1 MPLALKDTQELLYR
15 LIAAPSGVAGGL
27 VHERALPRGGLDAI
41 IGGDARMPAVERL
54 DIYANM
60 YFYRLLEILT
70 NDFPGVTAAVGA
82 DNFHNIVTGYLI
94 ELPPTEPSVFWAGRH
109 LADFLR
115 THPILREFPYLAD
128 LAALERAIVEVFC
141 ARDMAALDAAAMR
154 AIPHVRWPSV
164 RMRAV
169 AAFEVIEADWRVA
182 PILRAVEGGRKFKA
196 PRQGASRILV
206 WRPRTKVFY
215 REVDP
220 IEAGAIAKLHRGA
233 TFGEVC
239 TTVSK
244 ALGDSPPGRDPVAAI
259 NSILA
264 RWLRDGI
271 VAIPTARKRRANRR

>member
-1 MPLALKDTQELLYR
+1 MPLVLKDTQKLLYR
-15 LIAAPSGVAGGL
+15 LIAAPNGVAEGL
-27 VHERALPRGGLDAI
+27 AHERALPRGGLDAI
-41 IGGDARMPAVERL
+41 IGGDARMAAVERL

-94 ELPPTEPSVFWAGRH
+94 ERPPTEPSVFWAGRH

-154 AIPHVRWPSV
+154 AIPPARWPSV

-169 AAFEVIEADWRVA
+169 AAFQVIESDWRVA

-196 PRQGASRILV
+196 LRQDASRILV

-215 REVDP
+215 REIDP
-220 IEAGAIAKLHRGA
+220 VEAGAIAKLRRGA
-233 TFGEVC
+233 TFGALC
-239 TTVSK
+239 AAISRT
-244 ALGDSPPGRDPVAAI
+244 LGDSASGRDPVVAI

-271 VAIPTARKRRANRR
+271 VTVPAARKRRGNRG